1 MLIKLTTKALIA
13 AACLTLAG
21 CGFALRGDASI
32 DAEMQPIYVV
42 SDRASQELSLSL
54 KRQFAINDVAVSK
67 SRKGAKLLVVIKLLD
82 EDKRSVALDREARDA
97 EYALFES
104 ASIELQSP
112 DGTNLR
118 GPHTVQQ
125 RRVIVN
131 DPDNPVGE
139 ETESTIV
146 RAEMRE
152 QLSIRLARQVEFWSH
167 QIQENR

>member
-1 MLIKLTTKALIA
+1 LLTKLTYKTFIA
-13 AACLTLAG
+13 AVCLTLAG
-21 CGFALRGDASI
+21 CGFALRGDTSI
-32 DAEMQPIYVV
+32 DAMMQPIYIA

-67 SRKGAKLLVVIKLLD
+67 YRKNAKVIVIVQLLD
-82 EDKRSVALDREARDA
+82 QDKRSVAIDREARDA

-104 ASIELQSP
+104 ASIELQNTN
-112 DGTNLR
+112 GTNLR
-118 GPHTVQQ
+118 GPQTLQQ
-125 RRVIVN
+125 RRLIVN
-131 DPDNPVGE
+131 DPDNPLGE

-167 QIQENR
+167 QIQDAY